1 MTWKQQ
7 WVQAL
12 YCQCVSCACVTLWY
26 DMWHIV
32 HVSAV
37 IDCWSHDFNCFA
49 FHLDLNINNK
59 NCPSNLESKCQKAV
73 LSCLLSQQTT
83 RVNTKMQKG
92 KRAGTCGYS
101 CGAICY
107 IVFLNWNLY
116 PWRGRRPT
124 LPSSTLELVQILVL
138 LLFGKASMIFNS
150 YTIEFI
156 HFKMP
161 DIVKC
166 TYKYLNILESWGK
179 IVNWRLAYAMN
190 WVQSQPGLQG
200 ICKLSW
206 VIVER
211 PCLKINK
218 WQTFFRI
225 YSTLGYLHYLTNNR
239 WGLEVQCQFPAP
251 RKESMEWNTTNEDHS
266 NILQHG
272 WALRTFYEVE

>member
-1 MTWKQQ
+1 VTWKQQ

-190 WVQSQPGLQG
+190 WVHSQPGLQG
-200 ICKLSW
+200 ICKAILGYSRKTLSQNQQMTDF
-206 VIVER
+206 
-211 PCLKINK
+211 LQNL
-218 WQTFFRI
+218 FNFRI
-225 YSTLGYLHYLTNNR
+225 SPLPHKQPIGPGGSVSVPSTKKRIHG
-239 WGLEVQCQFPAP
+239 
-251 RKESMEWNTTNEDHS
+251 MEYYKW
-266 NILQHG
+266 
-272 WALRTFYEVE
+272 RPF